1 MRERTMLLLWVLLA
15 AVFVVALLYAVG
27 KWRSLST
34 EGQRA
39 AAERERLT
47 REIRLKEEEIVKEMR
62 GSAGLLQE
70 MQWTDAG
77 GDPAAFLT
85 RFADLVQ
92 QKRVRVTAIG
102 PLERSATAQFSKS
115 WHTVTMVAP
124 YAEVKELATR
134 IESEK
139 GILEDMSVEPA
150 TKDPA
155 AALARSLVVD
165 ETTARFKMTALELTP
180 EARKVFDRSLAAAG
194 PAPAPA
200 TPPGTPSLSVPVP
213 VQVAEGPRGSRD
225 PFGFAKAPA
234 PVAPAR
240 GPSGRGPGGAAAAT
254 PQPPKP
260 EVVFELRGI
269 VGFPGGHLAILN
281 NQIVKVGDQ
290 VSGHRVERI
299 TDTTVVLRER
309 EGGARTVPLPDL
321 LGGPAAGPPSEA
333 RR

>member
-1 MRERTMLLLWVLLA
+1 MRERTMLLLWVLIA
-15 AVFVVALLYAVG
+15 AVFVVALLYEVG

-34 EGQRA
+34 EGARA

-47 REIRLKEEEIVKEMR
+47 KEIRLKEEEIVKEMR
-62 GSAGLLQE
+62 ASAGLLQE

-77 GDPAAFLT
+77 GDPAAFLN

-92 QKRVRVTAIG
+92 QKRMRITAIG
-102 PLERSATAQFSKS
+102 PLERSSTAQFSKS
-115 WHTVTMVAP
+115 WHTVTTVAP

-150 TKDPA
+150 TKDPTA
-155 AALARSLVVD
+155 PARTIVLD

-180 EARKVFDRSLAAAG
+180 EAKKVFDRSLAAAG

-200 TPPGTPSLSVPVP
+200 TPAPTPSLSVPTP
-213 VQVAEGPRGSRD
+213 VKVAEGPRGSRD
-225 PFGFAKAPA
+225 PFAFGKAPA
-234 PVAPAR
+234 PVAPPRAR
-240 GPSGRGPGGAAAAT
+240 PGPGPGSTGSGT

-299 TDTTVVLRER
+299 TDTTVVLREP
-309 EGGARTVPLPDL
+309 EGGSRTVPLPDL
-321 LGGPAAGPPSEA
+321 LGGPPAGSPSEA